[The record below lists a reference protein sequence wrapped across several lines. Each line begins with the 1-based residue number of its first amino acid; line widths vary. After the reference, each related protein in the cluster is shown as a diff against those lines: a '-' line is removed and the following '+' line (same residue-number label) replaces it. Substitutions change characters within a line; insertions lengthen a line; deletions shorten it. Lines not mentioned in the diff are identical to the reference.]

1 MKCPVKFRFE
11 TDCLGLVLTVFS
23 GGLTKYGN
31 YISKSTK
38 IKKGTQHTKNFNF
51 LNVSPAQI
59 S

>member
-1 MKCPVKFRFE
+1 MPCKFRFE

-51 LNVSPAQI
+51 FNVSLAQI